1 MQSRKP
7 LLFAAAL
14 LTAGALA
21 LTGCSAG
28 SSGDTTGSGSGSG
41 DTGGETPTTVTVA
54 LTGTPTNLDFTTT
67 AGAAIPQALMS
78 NVYEGLVELDQSGE
92 IQPLLAS
99 EWEVSE
105 DRKTYTFTLQEG
117 ATFSNGSPFTAENVK
132 FSFERVQ
139 NEWVTTLKSKLD
151 IIESIDVVSDTEV
164 AIHLSEPSNIFLFDL
179 ATPVG
184 AIFTPDGVDDLAN
197 AAVGT
202 GPYEVA
208 SWTPNESIVLDTRD
222 DYWGDAP
229 GVEQVTLKYFAD
241 ATATTNALQTG
252 DVDAIANLQAPELLS
267 AFESNDD
274 FTVLEGT
281 SSGEVSLSLNNQ
293 AAPFDDVR
301 VRQAVH
307 YALDKQAIIDTAW
320 NGYGTPIATYAV
332 PTDPYYEDLNDVYP
346 YDPEKAKEL
355 LAEAGHESLDITFDV
370 PTRPYAQAVSEIV
383 VSQLRDVGIN
393 ATIRSS
399 EFPAVWLDQVFTN
412 HDYEMT
418 VILAVEARDIL
429 TVFNNPDYYIGYDN
443 SVIAPLAE
451 AADKADEAGYVDGMK
466 QVARQI
472 VDDAATPI
480 LFLFPNINV
489 IDADLKGMPENAII
503 EALDLTNL
511 SWE

>member
-7 LLFAAAL
+7 LLFAATL

-28 SSGDTTGSGSGSG
+28 SSGESSNSSGS
-41 DTGGETPTTVTVA
+41 DTPASPTPTTVTVA

-67 AGAAIPQALMS
+67 AGSAIPQALMS

-92 IQPLLAS
+92 IQPLLAKG
-99 EWEVSE
+99 WDVSE
-105 DRKTYTFTLQEG
+105 DRKTYTFQLQEG
-117 ATFSNGSPFTAENVK
+117 VTFSNGSAFTAENVK

-139 NEWVTTLKSKLD
+139 NDWVTTLKSKMD
-151 IIESIDVVSDTEV
+151 IIESIEVISDSEV
-164 AIHLSEPSNIFLFDL
+164 AVTLSQPSNIFLFNL

-197 AAVGT
+197 TPVGT
-202 GPYEVA
+202 GPYAVK
-208 SWTPNESIVLDTRD
+208 SWTPNESIVLETRE
-222 DYWGDAP
+222 DYWGTAP
-229 GVEQVTLKYFAD
+229 GVEEVTLKYFAD

-252 DVDAIANLQAPELLS
+252 DVDAIANLQAPELLA
-267 AFESNDD
+267 AFEADEA

-281 SSGEVSLSLNNQ
+281 SSGEVSLSINNQ
-293 AAPFDDVR
+293 AEPFDDVR

-346 YDPEKAKEL
+346 YNPEKAKEL

-412 HDYEMT
+412 HDYQMT

-451 AADKADEAGYVDGMK
+451 AADQADEAGYIDGMK
-466 QVARQI
+466 QVARKI